1 MKAMRDA
8 REQNNMYIVQACIAQ
23 AILGFS
29 YIMLITMSSKIDKTN
44 ACKVY
49 TWDAT
54 TPDRLA

>member
-8 REQNNMYIVQACIAQ
+8 REQNNMYIVQARIPQ

-49 TWDAT
+49 T
-54 TPDRLA
+54 